1 MKLRE
6 TVVVSGGLLTQQA
19 TVFATG
25 ILIARVLGAG
35 DFGILGTLKS
45 LGAILLIVTPL
56 GLDLALLKH
65 ASFYHERLGELRT
78 ISRALRLLVAG
89 LNVALLAL
97 VWLWV
102 GGALQQIYQDIPNF
116 SRLCVVTMLGLV
128 FATDVQI
135 SGALYRVHDRVV
147 PYALVVNYGQPVLRL
162 AATCFVLAAGG
173 DVGAVVW
180 VNTAVFACTFITIAS
195 NDRCQ
200 QAAAKPMAV
209 GEIVRSIRQ
218 VLSESLWMGMSLLVY
233 QAIRLIDILVLA
245 ALTTPQITGEYTAM
259 SSVAQL
265 IQIYP
270 IAISQTLGPRIA
282 FAYKQ
287 GDLAGIKAE
296 LQAYL
301 RKATVLGGFLFG
313 GVAVFGADL
322 DLVFGHGFTF
332 PWLLPFLLAAGWY
345 VSATL
350 APFGYVLSMT
360 GRHRQ
365 ELAILTGGAVLLI
378 ACLQLL
384 IPPFAAIGAALAVAI
399 VFVVVNAVRCGY
411 VISILRLNPLR
422 FQDVFPPACFLAAAF
437 AVREAG
443 TLLGTRSLAVLVA
456 ECIAYACLAGVAY
469 VVFLSEPAERR
480 MLRGLARSGRAS

>member
-1 MKLRE
+1 MKFRE
-6 TVVVSGGLLTQQA
+6 TAIVSGGLLTQQA
-19 TVFATG
+19 TVFAAG
-25 ILIARVLGAG
+25 ILIARMLGAG
-35 DFGILGTLKS
+35 GFGALGTLKS
-45 LGAILLIVTPL
+45 LSAILLIVTPL

-65 ASFYHERLGELRT
+65 ATFYHERLGELRT
-78 ISRALRLLVAG
+78 ISRALRLFVAG
-89 LNVALLAL
+89 LNVALLVL
-97 VWLWV
+97 IWLWI
-102 GGALQQIYQDIPNF
+102 GGGLQQIYQDIPNF
-116 SRLCVVTMLGLV
+116 SRLCVITMLGLA

-135 SGALYRVHDRVV
+135 SGALYRVYDRVV
-147 PYALVVNYGQPVLRL
+147 PYALMVNYGQPALRL
-162 AATCFVLAAGG
+162 AATCLALAAGG
-173 DVGAVVW
+173 DIGAVVW
-180 VNTAVFACTFITIAS
+180 VNAAVFACTFVIVAL
-195 NDRCQ
+195 NDRRYQ
-200 QAAAKPMAV
+200 VAAKPMAF
-209 GEIVRSIRQ
+209 GEIAQSIGQ

-233 QAIRLIDILVLA
+233 QAIRLVDILVLA
-245 ALTTPQITGEYTAM
+245 ALTTTQITGEYTAM

-282 FAYKQ
+282 FAHKQ

-313 GVAVFGADL
+313 GVAVFGTDL

-332 PWLLPFLLAAGWY
+332 PWLLPLLLAAGWY

-365 ELAILTGGAVLLI
+365 ELAILTGGAVLLVL
-378 ACLQLL
+378 CLLL
-384 IPPFAAIGAALAVAI
+384 FIPPFAAVGAALAVAI
-399 VFVVVNAVRCGY
+399 AFVAVNAVRCGY
-411 VISILRLNPLR
+411 VISILRLNPLQL
-422 FQDVFPPACFLAAAF
+422 QDLVPPACFLAAAF

-443 TLLGTRSLAVLVA
+443 MLLANRTFAVLVA
-456 ECIAYACLAGVAY
+456 ECVVYACLAGVAY
-469 VVFLSEPAERR
+469 LVFLSEPAERQ